1 MDYIVLMEFLRRVSE
16 EIGHLYTSYFE
27 ILLYKQKKCYQ
38 SNLCITL
45 ILPRKEATTSKF
57 STCIQNK
64 FLMHHL
70 NEKNHLM
77 GIR

>member
-27 ILLYKQKKCYQ
+27 ILLYKQKKILSKQ
-38 SNLCITL
+38 FMHTL

-57 STCIQNK
+57 
-64 FLMHHL
+64 
-70 NEKNHLM
+70 
-77 GIR
+77 

>member
-16 EIGHLYTSYFE
+16 EIGHLYTSYFD
-27 ILLYKQKKCYQ
+27 ILLYKQKILSKQ
-38 SNLCITL
+38 FMHTL